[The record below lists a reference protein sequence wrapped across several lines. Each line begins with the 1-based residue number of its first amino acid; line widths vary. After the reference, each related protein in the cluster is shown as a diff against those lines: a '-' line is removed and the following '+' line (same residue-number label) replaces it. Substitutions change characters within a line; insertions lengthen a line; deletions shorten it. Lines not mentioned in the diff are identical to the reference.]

1 MFEYHLLSD
10 SRWIWGLGH
19 YLYAVASG
27 LFERVLNVFTISMG
41 LIDKQAQTRYD
52 SEGVQPLEVV
62 IQVRYGTRREVKYIG
77 ITKNHKRL

>member
-1 MFEYHLLSD
+1 M
-10 SRWIWGLGH
+10 IWGLGH

-27 LFERVLNVFTISMG
+27 LFQRVLNVFTISMG

-62 IQVRYGTRREVKYIG
+62 IQVRYSCIVLA
-77 ITKNHKRL
+77 KRSDYELH